1 MKDSGIAGTLI
12 ACVVLGAVGTY
23 CQSQAVEGTK
33 RAPIAS
39 PHKMGSNYDNDI
51 PVSNLY
57 PPDVSAPR
65 VVGSLDGAVAWIPLS
80 EVQVDGAVT
89 SVLGTKG
96 LVASQTGGT
105 VTIGPIVDGAIIG
118 GYWQLLDA
126 GYARF
131 TNLPAQAVVPLSKLG
146 GDGGVDGQV
155 PTWNG
160 SAYVLKTPAGF
171 VQGIVPLS
179 KLGGDGGIDG
189 QVPTWNGSAYV
200 LKTPAGFVQG
210 IVPLSKLGGD
220 GGIDGQVVT
229 WNGTAYA
236 LKTPAGFVQGIVP
249 LSKLGGDGGIDG
261 QVPTWNGTAYAL
273 KTPSA
278 GFDAAAITPQR
289 PASDTS
295 TLIDYRFN
303 EQAFCVLVNHGS
315 YGTLFSPIG
324 PIPTTTSGSYTQ
336 PSIGSSVSIPLTSTT
351 GFKVGQEIRVDAQGT
366 PLGAGSNYYYVT
378 GVSGSN
384 LTVTAIGCGTTC
396 PSKGNY
402 ISSGNT
408 VSAGTAVA
416 VSVDLV
422 SPGNGCADT
431 QSTNTTLLRQI
442 GLYDFVT
449 SWPQN
454 SGINQWTNGNQ
465 TKGSPDFN
473 GLTQFSV
480 HVLLRPQCYN
490 NTSYSELFGYQHTA
504 NTYTGYADMGIA
516 LTNCLNG
523 NWTTRGNNG
532 SPPFGNVT
540 SNNWQGAGQAVWTL
554 LSWTVNITSGH
565 TSQAMYVNGQAI
577 NTADAGIGTL
587 FLADGGAWYVGNA
600 LGWGDQFTG
609 SLHMARF
616 ESTARSASY
625 IQNMWNT
632 IQPGET
638 SWPVP

>member
-146 GDGGVDGQV
+146 GDGG
-155 PTWNG
+155 
-160 SAYVLKTPAGF
+160 
-171 VQGIVPLS
+171 
-179 KLGGDGGIDG
+179 IDG

-220 GGIDGQVVT
+220 GGVDGQVVT

-315 YGTLFSPIG
+315 YGSLFSPIG